1 MTPKSAVTPEN
12 TVTPKSAVIPKIGSQ
27 LVRGF
32 LMGAADVVPGV
43 SGGTVALIFGIYEQL
58 LEAIRTGARGLGGL
72 VKGDVA
78 GFVQRMKEVDW
89 LFLVPLL
96 VGILAAIAALSSVI
110 ERLLTDQPEAMA
122 GLFFGLVLA
131 SISVAW
137 GLLGTSGRDQM
148 LIIAGIGIV
157 VAVLLGL
164 QSGQVSDPPLWAFF
178 LAGAVAICAMILPG
192 VSGSFLLLMIGMYPA
207 VLGAVHDRDLAALG
221 LLVVGVVVGL
231 ALFSNFLGWLLDNY
245 RDTVLAVLIGL
256 MAGSLRVLWPWPNGV
271 GVLREEETIDGT
283 GLDWPSMSEF
293 WLPFGLAVA
302 AALMVLGLTRYAT
315 YRENNKP

>member
-1 MTPKSAVTPEN
+1 MLPDDSVLPNKTVLPDDSAL
-12 TVTPKSAVIPKIGSQ
+12 PKIGSQ
-27 LVRGF
+27 LARGF

-58 LEAIRTGARGLGGL
+58 LEAIRTGARGLGCL
-72 VKGDVA
+72 AKGDVA
-78 GFVQRMKEVDW
+78 GFVRRLKEVDW

-96 VGILAAIAALSSVI
+96 VGILAAVAALSSVI

-137 GLLGTSGRDQM
+137 GLLGTRGRDQM
-148 LIIAGIGIV
+148 LIVAGVGIL
-157 VAVLLGL
+157 VAVLLGF
-164 QSGQVSDPPLWAFF
+164 QSGQVSSPPLWAFF
-178 LAGAVAICAMILPG
+178 LAGAIAICAMILPG

-207 VLGAVHDRDLAALG
+207 VLGAVHDRDLPALG

-256 MAGSLRVLWPWPNGV
+256 MTGSLRVLWPWPNGV
-271 GVLREEETIDGT
+271 GVLSEEETIDGT
-283 GLDWPSMSEF
+283 GLEWPAMSDF

-302 AALMVLGLTRYAT
+302 AAALVLGLTRYAT
-315 YRENNKP
+315 YRENKP